1 MKEQISNNL
10 TEARETD
17 VVKHSA
23 LREKRVMSKPIAARE
38 TEVFCQSSLKK

>member
-17 VVKHSA
+17 VVEHSA
-23 LREKRVMSKPIAARE
+23 LQEKRVMSKPIAARE